1 MRETNFKQTEIGLIP
16 YDWEVCKLGNV
27 SNNIF
32 YGIAARAVPYDGKVK
47 YIRITDIDDRSRE
60 FSPTPLCSP
69 EVYTEDYFVHPGDI
83 LFARTGSSV
92 GKTYLYTQNDGNLVF
107 AGFLIKVGITEACPE
122 FIFYL
127 TQTSSYWEWV
137 AAQSVRTGQPG
148 INAIQL
154 SELPIPLP
162 ARSEQT
168 RIGRILKQ
176 LDGLISGLKKLIDK
190 KRAIKAGAMSQLLSG
205 KLRLPGFSEPWIS
218 TSLDELGVLLSNNT
232 LSRENLTES
241 GTIGNIHYGDI
252 LTKFGAILDLDNTDI
267 PFIHPQMSS
276 KFLKSH
282 LAKEG
287 DVIFADT
294 AEDETVGKA
303 TELVNVKDRAIVSGL
318 HTFWFRPLTKF
329 ASKYLG
335 YAVNSHEF
343 HQQAIP
349 VISGTKVCSI
359 SKPNLLSFTL
369 TYPSDLEE
377 QKAIAKVLTDMDD
390 EISALE
396 TKLKKYEQ
404 LKKGMMQQ
412 LLTGKIRLVSP
423 NESLS

>member
-1 MRETNFKQTEIGLIP
+1 MRETDFKQTTIGSIPEGWQEKSLVDVAPLQRGFDLPQSKLRKGSYPVIYSNGIGTFHADYKCCAPGLITGRSGT
-16 YDWEVCKLGNV
+16 LGKFTLIKEGYYWPHNTTLWV
-27 SNNIF
+27 TNFNSNNPVF
-32 YGIAARAVPYDGKVK
+32 LY
-47 YIRITDIDDRSRE
+47 
-60 FSPTPLCSP
+60 
-69 EVYTEDYFVHPGDI
+69 
-83 LFARTGSSV
+83 
-92 GKTYLYTQNDGNLVF
+92 YLYSTLSFELSGTGTGVPTLNRNYLKEIRLKIPPKEEQQRIAQVLEYTDD
-107 AGFLIKVGITEACPE
+107 LI
-122 FIFYL
+122 F
-127 TQTSSYWEWV
+127 
-137 AAQSVRTGQPG
+137 
-148 INAIQL
+148 N
-154 SELPIPLP
+154 
-162 ARSEQT
+162 
-168 RIGRILKQ
+168 
-176 LDGLISGLKKLIDK
+176 LKKLIEK
-190 KRAIKAGAMSQLLSG
+190 KRAIKTGALSQLLSG

-232 LSRENLTES
+232 LSRENLTKS

-252 LTKFGAILDLDNTDI
+252 LTKFGAILDLDNTAI

-318 HTFWFRPLTKF
+318 HSFWFRPLTKF

-369 TYPSDLEE
+369 TYPSELEE
-377 QKAIAKVLTDMDD
+377 QKAIAKVLTDMDE

-396 TKLKKYEQ
+396 AKLKKYKQ

-423 NESLS
+423 KESLS

>member
-1 MRETNFKQTEIGLIP
+1 MRETDFKQTEIGLIP
-16 YDWEVCKLGNV
+16 LDWNIKELHEISSTSSGGTPSRRNSSYYQGSIRWFTTSELNDCTLYDSKDHITEEAIMNSSAKIFPKGTLLMAMYGATIGKLGV
-27 SNNIF
+27 LSNESATNQACCAIFCEEIDVMYLFYYLLQNRNRIIELGIGAAQPNISQSIINHLVI
-32 YGIAARAVPYDGKVK
+32 GL
-47 YIRITDIDDRSRE
+47 
-60 FSPTPLCSP
+60 PTLQ
-69 EVYTEDYFVHPGDI
+69 EQKKI
-83 LFARTGSSV
+83 
-92 GKTYLYTQNDGNLVF
+92 GNLLSQVEK
-107 AGFLIKVGITEACPE
+107 LI
-122 FIFYL
+122 
-127 TQTSSYWEWV
+127 S
-137 AAQSVRTGQPG
+137 
-148 INAIQL
+148 
-154 SELPIPLP
+154 
-162 ARSEQT
+162 
-168 RIGRILKQ
+168 ILKN
-176 LDGLISGLKKLIDK
+176 LIEKKD
-190 KRAIKAGAMSQLLSG
+190 AIKAGAMSQLLSG

-232 LSRENLTES
+232 LSRDNLTES

-252 LTKFGAILDLDNTDI
+252 LTKFGAILDLDNTAI
-267 PFIHPQMSS
+267 PFIHLQMSS

-287 DVIFADT
+287 DIIFADT

-343 HQQAIP
+343 HQQVIP

-396 TKLKKYEQ
+396 AKLKKYEQ